1 MQKSRLEEYKTI
13 FQIWRLPEDLA
24 VEIFPKLDLN
34 GDGGI
39 TKDELVELVQQ
50 FHGSDD
56 PDAPGNLFFGP
67 Y

>member
-1 MQKSRLEEYKTI
+1 MTLLGEFNQLY
-13 FQIWRLPEDLA
+13 
-24 VEIFPKLDLN
+24 LN

-39 TKDELVELVQQ
+39 TKDELVEFVQQ